1 MIYQAKSPDRP
12 TLYGRYFGEQDIG
25 FINGINDELL
35 QDVIQTMVQVFKICP
50 TATQVNQYGESDQK
64 AGKQYFPPMEFAVL
78 VDRADMTT
86 EADDFGP
93 DRKQNVA
100 FKFMEK
106 DLQNA
111 NLFPQTGDLVLFN
124 EMFHE
129 VTDVVQQQFLGGQPE
144 KSFSII
150 VNTNYTTL
158 AQVDIVERQS

>member
-1 MIYQAKSPDRP
+1 MIYEAKSPDRP
-12 TLYGRYFGEQDIG
+12 SLYGRYFGEQDIS

-35 QDVIQTMVQVFKICP
+35 GDVIQTLVMIFKISP
-50 TATQVNQYGESDQK
+50 EATQTNMYGESSPST
-64 AGKQYFPPMEFAVL
+64 GKQYFPPLEMVCL

-111 NLFPQTGDLVLFN
+111 NLFPQRIYGA
-124 EMFHE
+124 EC
-129 VTDVVQQQFLGGQPE
+129 P
-144 KSFSII
+144 
-150 VNTNYTTL
+150 
-158 AQVDIVERQS
+158 